1 MKIDI
6 KQFKKML
13 ASDKELFTFIDS
25 IISNPEL
32 KAQYHTDISNIHLS
46 TKHLTPR
53 DIINERKRIKR
64 NYLARVNENKELLNS
79 INEIVDNRNLLKPY
93 SKTVIAETQEMI
105 KEIIEKRCS
114 KLHKNFKSD
123 LKKFKKMKNKPI
135 LYVRNLTKYY
145 KTKKIPTIDALNF
158 DVYPGEFHAFIG
170 ANGAGKTTTI
180 KSLIGAYYK
189 WSGTILIDGKI
200 NESEEAKRQICY
212 IPEKANFPERFSAF
226 NYLKW
231 MIMLSG
237 IKEAEAKKMTEKK
250 LKEMNMWNLRN
261 RSPNTFSSGQKK
273 KILLAQSLICNPK
286 MIIMDEPVAN
296 LDPKARLEFFDTL
309 LELVKQGKSI
319 FASSHVLAELDI
331 YADSL
336 TILDGGKIIY
346 SGKKEALLNKY
357 NVNEYLI
364 NPGEGYEKA
373 FLKIIKKCK
382 YNCKYSKLKKCYVVE
397 IIAKDDVIKLQKEL
411 SDKKIYVKL
420 FKRNYPDLTDIYE
433 DMIIYG
439 SRDTM
444 KEELENKK
452 TKNNGY

>member
-1 MKIDI
+1 
-6 KQFKKML
+6 
-13 ASDKELFTFIDS
+13 
-25 IISNPEL
+25 
-32 KAQYHTDISNIHLS
+32 
-46 TKHLTPR
+46 
-53 DIINERKRIKR
+53 
-64 NYLARVNENKELLNS
+64 
-79 INEIVDNRNLLKPY
+79 
-93 SKTVIAETQEMI
+93 
-105 KEIIEKRCS
+105 
-114 KLHKNFKSD
+114 
-123 LKKFKKMKNKPI
+123 MKNKPI

-226 NYLKW
+226 SYLKW

-452 TKNNGY
+452 NKK

>member
-1 MKIDI
+1 MKIDVT
-6 KQFKKML
+6 QFKKML
-13 ASDKELFTFIDS
+13 ASDQELFAFIDN
-25 IISNPEL
+25 IVSNQQL
-32 KAQYHTDISNIHLS
+32 KVLYHIDISNISLS
-46 TKHLTPR
+46 TKNLTHK
-53 DIINERKRIKR
+53 DITNERKRIR
-64 NYLARVNENKELLNS
+64 QIYLARLNQNKELLNS
-79 INEIVDNRNLLKPY
+79 INQIVSQHNLLMPY
-93 SKTVIAETQEMI
+93 SKKVIAETQEMI
-105 KEIIEKRCS
+105 KEVVEKKCS
-114 KLHKNFKSD
+114 KSHKYFNSD

-145 KTKKIPTIDALNF
+145 KSKQIPTIDALNF

-189 WSGTILIDGKI
+189 WSGTILINGKK

-226 NYLKW
+226 SYLKW

-237 IKEAEAKKMTEKK
+237 IKEAKAKKMTEKK

-273 KILLAQSLICNPK
+273 KILLAQSLVCNPK

-296 LDPKARLEFFDTL
+296 LDPKARLEFFDEL
-309 LELVKQGKSI
+309 LKLVKQGKSI

-346 SGKKEALLNKY
+346 SGKKEALLHKY
-357 NVNEYLI
+357 NVHEYLI
-364 NPGEGYEKA
+364 NPDKSCEKA
-373 FLKIIKKCK
+373 FVKIIKKFK
-382 YNCKYSKLKKCYVVE
+382 YKYVYSQLKKSYIVE
-397 IIAKDDVIKLQKEL
+397 IINHEDIVKLQNEL
-411 SDKKIYVKL
+411 SDKKIYIKL

-452 TKNNGY
+452 RK

>member
-1 MKIDI
+1 MKLDID
-6 KQFKKML
+6 QFKKML
-13 ASDKELFTFIDS
+13 TSDQELFTFIDNIAS
-25 IISNPEL
+25 FPQL
-32 KAQYHTDISNIHLS
+32 KAQYHIDISNIRLS
-46 TKHLTPR
+46 SKHLTHK
-53 DIINERKRIKR
+53 DIIYERKRIKQ
-64 NYLARVNENKELLNS
+64 NYIAHVNENKELLNS
-79 INEIVDNRNLLKPY
+79 LNAIVSQRKLLKPY
-93 SKTVIAETQEMI
+93 SKKIITETQEMI
-105 KEIIEKRCS
+105 KEVIEKKCS
-114 KLHKNFKSD
+114 KSHKYFKSD
-123 LKKFKKMKNKPI
+123 LKKFNEMKDKPI

-145 KTKKIPTIDALNF
+145 KAKKIPTIDALNF

-189 WSGTILIDGKI
+189 WSGTILIDGKK
-200 NESEEAKRQICY
+200 NESEEAKQQICY

-226 NYLKW
+226 SYLKW

-237 IKEAEAKKMTEKK
+237 FKKSEAKELTEKK

-273 KILLAQSLICNPK
+273 KILLAQSLICDPK

-309 LELVKQGKSI
+309 LELVRQGKSI

-346 SGKKEALLNKY
+346 SGKKEALLNRY
-357 NVNEYLI
+357 NVHEYLI
-364 NPGEGYEKA
+364 SPGNGYEEA
-373 FLKIIKKCK
+373 FLKIIKQFKFK
-382 YNCKYSKLKKCYVVE
+382 YKYSQLKKCYIVE
-397 IIAKDDVIKLQKEL
+397 IIEHDDAIKLQKEL
-411 SDKKIYVKL
+411 SDNKIYIKL

-433 DMIIYG
+433 DMIVYG

-452 TKNNGY
+452 RKINGY

>member
-1 MKIDI
+1 MKIDVT
-6 KQFKKML
+6 QFKKML
-13 ASDKELFTFIDS
+13 ASDKEFFTFIDS
-25 IISNPEL
+25 IVSNKEL
-32 KAQYHTDISNIHLS
+32 KTQYRIGISNIHLS
-46 TKHLTPR
+46 TKHLTR
-53 DIINERKRIKR
+53 KDIANERKRLKL
-64 NYLARVNENKELLNS
+64 NYLTRINENKELLSS
-79 INEIVDNRNLLKPY
+79 INKIVSQRKLLEPY
-93 SKTVIAETQEMI
+93 SRKVINETHGMI
-105 KEIIEKRCS
+105 KEIIEKKCS
-114 KLHKNFKSD
+114 KSYKYFDSD
-123 LKKFKKMKNKPI
+123 LKKFENMKKKPI
-135 LYVRNLTKYY
+135 LYVHNLTKYY
-145 KTKKIPTIDALNF
+145 KAKKIPTIDALNF

-189 WSGTILIDGKI
+189 WSGTILIDGKK
-200 NESEEAKRQICY
+200 NESEDAKRQICY
-212 IPEKANFPERFSAF
+212 IPEKASFPERFSAF
-226 NYLKW
+226 SYLKW

-237 IKEAEAKKMTEKK
+237 FKRSEAKKLTEKK
-250 LKEMNMWNLRN
+250 LKEMNMWNLRK

-286 MIIMDEPVAN
+286 IIIMDEPVAN
-296 LDPKARLEFFDTL
+296 LDPKTRLEFFDAL
-309 LELVKQGKSI
+309 LKLVKQGKSI

-364 NPGEGYEKA
+364 NPGEGYKNA
-373 FLKIIKKCK
+373 FVNIIKKFKFK
-382 YNCKYSKLKKCYVVE
+382 YEYSQLKKSYVVE
-397 IIAKDDVIKLQKEL
+397 IKNKKDIIKLQKEL

-420 FKRNYPDLTDIYE
+420 FKRNYPDLTDIYK

-452 TKNNGY
+452 IINGN